1 MKTYAYDD
9 IESSLEVILN
19 LNEDK
24 VKEFM
29 DTLTPV
35 TRTTPYPDRER
46 IRMELWKESFLACQG
61 DDKSGFATYALAAFD
76 KQFPNV

>member
-46 IRMELWKESFLACQG
+46 IRMELWKDKALKTCV
-61 DDKSGFATYALAAFD
+61 DDANMLIWHFD
-76 KQFPNV
+76 KEFPNI